1 MMLSRFP
8 FSGGFI
14 FYKKRIKL
22 CIALSR
28 KQVAYFE
35 TDDDFLYLLQL
46 IVIGGF
52 SSLQPTP
59 LPAKSID
66 LLSLCQLIHVRDTCL
81 CFKGVRFM
89 YITSLCSSDV
99 QYVQKMDTDCS
110 NCTDIIKR

>member
-1 MMLSRFP
+1 MTLTRFP

-35 TDDDFLYLLQL
+35 TDSDFLYLLQL

-52 SSLQPTP
+52 SLLQPTP
-59 LPAKSID
+59 LP
-66 LLSLCQLIHVRDTCL
+66 H
-81 CFKGVRFM
+81 
-89 YITSLCSSDV
+89 CSV
-99 QYVQKMDTDCS
+99 QNASSCYRRG
-110 NCTDIIKR
+110 N